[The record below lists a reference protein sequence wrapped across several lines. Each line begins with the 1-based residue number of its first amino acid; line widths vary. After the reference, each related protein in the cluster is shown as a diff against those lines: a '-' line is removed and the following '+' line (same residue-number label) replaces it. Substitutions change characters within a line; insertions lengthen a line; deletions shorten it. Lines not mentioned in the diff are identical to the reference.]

1 MSHDDSSCF
10 PQMLDMALLADQPF
24 DLLILLV
31 FGHFLA
37 DFPLQSDRMAV
48 EKCPGKDVVL
58 DWRWWLTAHTATH
71 GLVVAV
77 LTGVPILG
85 LAEMFFHSVIDYCKC
100 RFRCSLA
107 ADQLMH
113 GVCKVAWVLVL
124 TKWL

>member
-1 MSHDDSSCF
+1 MTAGCGF
-10 PQMLDMALLADQPF
+10 PQMLDVALLADQPF

-31 FGHFLA
+31 LGHFLA

-48 EKCPGKDVVL
+48 EKSPGKDAVL

-85 LAEMFFHSVIDYCKC
+85 LAEMVFHAAIDYSKC
-100 RFRCSLA
+100 RFRYSLA

-113 GVCKVAWVLVL
+113 GACKVAWVLVL

>member
-1 MSHDDSSCF
+1 MTAGCGFS
-10 PQMLDMALLADQPF
+10 QMLDVASLADQPF
-24 DLLILLV
+24 NLLILLV

-37 DFPLQSDRMAV
+37 DFPLQNNRMAV
-48 EKCPGKDVVL
+48 EKCPGNDAVL

-77 LTGVPILG
+77 LTGVPVLG
-85 LAEMFFHSVIDYCKC
+85 LAEMISHAAIDYGKC
-100 RFRCSLA
+100 RFRYSLA

-113 GVCKVAWVLVL
+113 VGCKVVWVLVL